1 MPQGSKS
8 TTFTMVSTVLNE
20 YSDDEG
26 GSASYPQQNLTD
38 VDTLLCRNLPPTQ
51 SLILEAEAQ
60 SKTSGDQQCIPD
72 RHRICRLF
80 LYGAAIKISTSQL
93 ILKN

>member
-26 GSASYPQQNLTD
+26 GSTFDRQQNLTD
-38 VDTLLCRNLPPTQ
+38 ADTLLCRVFSPTQ
-51 SLILEAEAQ
+51 PLILEAEADL
-60 SKTSGDQQCIPD
+60 K
-72 RHRICRLF
+72 LM
-80 LYGAAIKISTSQL
+80 AISNAFSMDI
-93 ILKN
+93 